1 MITSKYRIFFAVIF
15 IINSILNITGCNE
28 ISQGLQREKFEF
40 LYRMNTDA
48 TLLKDYTNGVQKYED
63 LDFYERNLSRMYT
76 DILKM
81 KTIEEYSE
89 SRALKENLLNIIEEN
104 INSVKSLKRKQYP
117 PGEIIRQE
125 YDVIVMKERTI
136 DLLDRLNDEIVKV
149 GRE

>member
-40 LYRMNTDA
+40 LYRMNNDA
-48 TLLKDYTNGVQKYED
+48 TLLKDYTNGIQKYED

-136 DLLDRLNDEIVKV
+136 DFL
-149 GRE
+149 

>member
-136 DLLDRLNDEIVKV
+136 DFLDRLNDEIVKV